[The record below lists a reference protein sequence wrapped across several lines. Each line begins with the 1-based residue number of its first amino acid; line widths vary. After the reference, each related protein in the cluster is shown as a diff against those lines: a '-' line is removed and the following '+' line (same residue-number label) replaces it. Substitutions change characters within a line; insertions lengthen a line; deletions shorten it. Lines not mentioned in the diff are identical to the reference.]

1 MRRGSDAPA
10 RPNSLTR
17 ETLHTGSI
25 TRIAGQIHEAWRDFS
40 PQEFEREASA
50 GLDSLNFM
58 DRALQIRDALV
69 RHLPE
74 DFPRAAA
81 ILSASLGPPSREE
94 SIQGVEGFYILPMS
108 MYISRMGLDDPDT
121 ALPALY
127 EMTRRFTAEF
137 DIRPFL
143 IRHEQQTLSFLM
155 DITDDASPFARR
167 LASEG
172 TRPRLPLAPR
182 LRRYIDDPSPLF
194 PILER
199 LHDDPNEMVRRSVA
213 NNVNDISKDN
223 PRMALELMRAWT
235 SRASAGGET
244 RAEKTDSAE
253 KGSASRPPWVVRH
266 GARSLVK
273 SANPQALELL
283 GFSGARLRVTSFSLA
298 PEEVELGDALEMN
311 IRIESSAPCDQK
323 LLIQYIHRHPNAR
336 GTYGERCFFLKRT
349 HLEAQAVLN
358 VRKLHRFRA
367 SANRRYYPGQHSMI
381 IRVNGRR
388 LGEAPFRFKSA
399 SSE

>member
-1 MRRGSDAPA
+1 MRPGSDAPA

-17 ETLHTGSI
+17 ETLNSESI
-25 TRIAGQIHEAWRDFS
+25 ARIAAQIKETWPEFPASRFRLEANR
-40 PQEFEREASA
+40 
-50 GLDSLNFM
+50 GLESLNFM
-58 DRALQIRDALV
+58 DRAQQIRDCLI
-69 RHLPE
+69 RRLPGNFRE
-74 DFPRAAA
+74 AAA
-81 ILSASLGPPSREE
+81 ILSSSVGPPAMEDA
-94 SIQGVEGFYILPMS
+94 IQGVEGFYILPMS
-108 MYISRMGLDDPDT
+108 MYISRMGLNDPDA

-143 IRHEQQTLSFLM
+143 IRHEQQTLGFLM
-155 DITDDASPFARR
+155 HITDDASPFARR

-182 LRRYIDDPSPLF
+182 LRRYIDDPSPLI

-223 PRMALELMRAWT
+223 PRMALELMQAWT
-235 SRASAGGET
+235 SRASAGGEA
-244 RAEKTDSAE
+244 RDERTDSTE

-266 GARSLVK
+266 GVRSLVK

-283 GFSGARLRVTSFSLA
+283 GYSGARLRVAGFTLA

-311 IRIESSAPCDQK
+311 IRIESAAHYDQK

-336 GTYGERCFFLKRT
+336 GGYGERSFFLKRT
-349 HLEAQAVLN
+349 NLEAQTVLN

-367 SANRRYYPGQHSMI
+367 SVNRRYYPGQHSMI

>member
-1 MRRGSDAPA
+1 MQPGSDAPS

-17 ETLHTGSI
+17 ETLHPGSI
-25 TRIAGQIHEAWRDFS
+25 TRIAGQIHEAWPDFS

-50 GLDSLNFM
+50 GLDSLNFKE
-58 DRALQIRDALV
+58 RALQIRDALV

-94 SIQGVEGFYILPMS
+94 SIRGVEGFYILPMS
-108 MYISRMGLDDPDT
+108 MYISHKGLNDPGT

-143 IRHEQQTLSFLM
+143 IRHEQQTLEFLM
-155 DITDDASPFARR
+155 KLTRDPSPFARR

-182 LRRYIDDPSPLF
+182 LQQYVNDPSPLF
-194 PILER
+194 PILDG

-223 PRMALELMRAWT
+223 PRQALELMQRWAT
-235 SRASAGGET
+235 PELSEGTAGQ
-244 RAEKTDSAE
+244 
-253 KGSASRPPWVVRH
+253 PPWVVRH

-273 SANPQALELL
+273 SADPRALELL
-283 GFSGARLRVTSFSLA
+283 GYSDARLRITSFTLA
-298 PEEVELGDALEMN
+298 PEQVGLGGTLSM
-311 IRIESSAPCDQK
+311 ILRIESGATEEQK

-336 GTYGERCFFLKRT
+336 GSYAERSFFLKRVR
-349 HLEAQAVLN
+349 LEAEAVLDIC
-358 VRKLHRFRA
+358 KLHRFRP
-367 SANRRYYPGQHSMI
+367 SSNRNYYPGIHSII

-388 LGEAPFRFKSA
+388 LTEKRFCFR
-399 SSE
+399 